1 MSKSRLE
8 AFSDGVIAILI
19 TIMVLELS
27 APEEVNLAALWGV
40 APVFLSYVLSFIYL
54 GIYWVNHHHLFQV
67 VERIDGRVLWAN
79 LHLLFWLSLVSFA
92 TAWLGE
98 SGLATWPVALYGL
111 VLLAAAIAYYIL
123 TRSLL
128 AIHAPDSPL
137 ALALGRDF
145 KGRVS
150 IVIYITAIL
159 LAFVSPLFSCGLFVL
174 VALIWVIPD
183 RRMEKR
189 MGRREQQ
196 PD

>member
-1 MSKSRLE
+1 MMSKSRLE

-27 APEEVNLAALWGV
+27 APEEATPAALRAV

-98 SGLATWPVALYGL
+98 SGLATWPVALYGAI
-111 VLLAAAIAYYIL
+111 LLAAAIAYYFL
-123 TRSLL
+123 THALL
-128 AIHAPDSPL
+128 AIHSPDSPL

-145 KGRVS
+145 KGRIS
-150 IVIYITAIL
+150 IVLYVAAIL
-159 LAFVSPLFSCGLFVL
+159 LAFISPLASCGLYVL

-183 RRMEKR
+183 RRMERK
-189 MGRREQQ
+189 MEKS
-196 PD
+196 